1 MKRLLG
7 IVVLG
12 LLICGNAYAFNF
24 KEDIKTYSQK
34 NEGVVSVIYVLNRCS
49 GLLTYTAAMLLN
61 ESGKKNVAEKYMDH
75 SLIIF
80 HTAINLH
87 SKHHSVSYDKA
98 REILTKKRSK
108 LINFYRDDAEK
119 LFLRNGSYLSGYI
132 LEDIKECKGTAEF
145 LKNS

>member
-12 LLICGNAYAFNF
+12 LLICGNAFAFNF

-34 NEGVVSVIYVLNRCS
+34 NEGVVSAIYVLNRCS
-49 GLLTYTAAMLLN
+49 GLLTYTVAMLLN
-61 ESGKKNVAEKYMDH
+61 ESGETNVAKKYMDNN
-75 SLIIF
+75 LIIF
-80 HTAINLH
+80 DAAIKFH

-132 LEDIKECKGTAEF
+132 LEDIKECIGTAEF
-145 LKNS
+145 LKNR